1 MILGD
6 KQIKKYI
13 KEGKLVIK
21 PFKEDIVRENGLD
34 LHLGGTIGRFKKE
47 SGVIDPLGEDDLSRH
62 YDIVEGDEFIIE
74 PHESILIHTIEYIE
88 MPTDIVG
95 LINLRSS
102 YARIGI
108 SIPPTIVDAG
118 FKGELTIQ
126 LTNGSLPVKLYKG
139 ERIIHLI
146 LVKLHDS
153 VERAY
158 QGVYSGQRGIQIPIF
173 KNLEKIPDP
182 NLSSLN
188 LFLNLLRKIMRSPN
202 WLRHSIYFHFIN
214 DLNSRL

>member
-1 MILGD
+1 MILSD

-21 PFKEDIVRENGLD
+21 PFKEDSVRENGLD

-47 SGVIDPLGEDDLSRH
+47 SGVIDPLGEDELSRH

-108 SIPPTIVDAG
+108 SIPPTVVDAG

-146 LVKLHDS
+146 LVKMHDS
-153 VERAY
+153 VERGY

-173 KNLEKIPDP
+173 KKSREDP
-182 NLSSLN
+182 LS
-188 LFLNLLRKIMRSPN
+188 
-202 WLRHSIYFHFIN
+202 
-214 DLNSRL
+214 